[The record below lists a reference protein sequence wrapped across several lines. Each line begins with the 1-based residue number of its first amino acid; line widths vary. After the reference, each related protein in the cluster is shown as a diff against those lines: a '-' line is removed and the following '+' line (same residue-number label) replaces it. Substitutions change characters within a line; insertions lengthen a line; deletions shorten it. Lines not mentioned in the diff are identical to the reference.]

1 MRIAAYIYYKR
12 AGLHFLEVFLIYN
25 SVGARGVPHDAVYEH
40 IVIEH
45 VLAEKLLEPVAVN
58 VNASTE
64 AVQDAHCTLCRL
76 AVAEDGYARV
86 IRHFAAVSERLHD
99 GGLTGDLAVAV
110 EDITAVLKYLL
121 PRNDCVL
128 FADHIACEVDILH
141 RVRPAEHDLALIYLV
156 KVVCVAEL
164 NVGDDIARKS
174 LLARNNMAAAGRVL
188 FVAHADR
195 FTVACFKIQLVGIFY
210 LAYVLR
216 QKGAAAFAVFVAY
229 KETYRFHLLL
239 SCLNIF
245 SGHTALP

>member
-1 MRIAAYIYYKR
+1 
-12 AGLHFLEVFLIYN
+12 
-25 SVGARGVPHDAVYEH
+25 
-40 IVIEH
+40 
-45 VLAEKLLEPVAVN
+45 
-58 VNASTE
+58 
-64 AVQDAHCTLCRL
+64 
-76 AVAEDGYARV
+76 
-86 IRHFAAVSERLHD
+86 
-99 GGLTGDLAVAV
+99 
-110 EDITAVLKYLL
+110 
-121 PRNDCVL
+121 VL

-174 LLARNNMAAAGRVL
+174 LLARNNMAAAGGIL

>member
-1 MRIAAYIYYKR
+1 M
-12 AGLHFLEVFLIYN
+12 
-25 SVGARGVPHDAVYEH
+25 
-40 IVIEH
+40 
-45 VLAEKLLEPVAVN
+45 
-58 VNASTE
+58 
-64 AVQDAHCTLCRL
+64 
-76 AVAEDGYARV
+76 
-86 IRHFAAVSERLHD
+86 
-99 GGLTGDLAVAV
+99 
-110 EDITAVLKYLL
+110 
-121 PRNDCVL
+121 
-128 FADHIACEVDILH
+128 
-141 RVRPAEHDLALIYLV
+141 RPAEHDLALIYLV

-174 LLARNNMAAAGRVL
+174 LLARNNMAAAGGIL

-245 SGHTALP
+245 QVILLCLERELIPEERLEFLRVLGDLVQILMYVYLDYFKAVISDGDIKAEILKLGHEAANVRYALFISSQLGTMPSISTPVSGWTGHGVNL